1 VVATV
6 VAKTAA
12 VVSITA
18 TTAVRVAAAGRVL
31 KGIVARNYLET
42 AAAGHQ
48 AAVAVI
54 QPQVLVEAT
63 VRMVVQVE
71 TVLTFPLFWVRHLV
85 RLSWLAVAEAVVR
98 LLRVLTAQVVWVVRA
113 VVATVLETQTLPTP
127 LRSALA
133 EVGQVTMATTL
144 FILAAT
150 VLTVSHT

>member
-1 VVATV
+1 
-6 VAKTAA
+6 
-12 VVSITA
+12 
-18 TTAVRVAAAGRVL
+18 VAAAGRVL

-85 RLSWLAVAEAVVR
+85 RLSWLAVVVAVVV
-98 LLRVLTAQVVWVVRA
+98 LRVLAAQVVRA

>member
-1 VVATV
+1 V

-12 VVSITA
+12 VVHTTA
-18 TTAVRVAAAGRVL
+18 MTAVRVVAAVRVL
-31 KGIVARNYLET
+31 RGVVARKYLET
-42 AAAGHQ
+42 TAAGSQ

-54 QPQVLVEAT
+54 QPQVLVEAA

-85 RLSWLAVAEAVVR
+85 RLSWLAVAVAVVV
-98 LLRVLTAQVVWVVRA
+98 LRVLAAQVVRA

>member
-85 RLSWLAVAEAVVR
+85 RLSWLAVVVAVVV
-98 LLRVLTAQVVWVVRA
+98 LRVLAAQVVRA

>member
-48 AAVAVI
+48 AAVAAT
-54 QPQVLVEAT
+54 QPQVLLEAA
-63 VRMVVQVE
+63 RMVAQVE